1 MNIEYLKYFHAVASI
16 GSISKVAESSHI
28 SQPALSQQIQ
38 KLEDVLGYKLLN
50 RSNKG
55 VELTDAGRIVQKYS
69 KSLIKSYDNM
79 LEDLTTINI
88 TNNTVR
94 IDSSPTVAT
103 YALPCTMYSIKEEH
117 PEYKISLSTN
127 LSDEVEHNIIND
139 VSDFGFIHGI
149 PNEKTLQSFR
159 VGLDRLVVVASQ
171 GIDIENEIVLADLM
185 KYELI
190 LLLDKFKV
198 TQDINAHF
206 QNLGYNLKDFNI
218 LLALDSI
225 ESIKSTVM
233 KGYGVSIL
241 PYISVKKEL
250 YTKQLKEIKVRNLDM
265 RYEIYL
271 VYKLEKEIRRCVKNC
286 INLFKRF
293 GETSFC

>member
-1 MNIEYLKYFHAVASI
+1 MNIEYLKYFHAVATL

-103 YALPCTMYSIKEEH
+103 YALPCTIYTIKDEH

-127 LSDEVEHNIIND
+127 LSDEVEHNVLND
-139 VSDFGFIHGI
+139 VSDFGFIHGT
-149 PNEKTLQSFR
+149 PNEKSLQSFR

-171 GIDIENEIVLADLM
+171 SINIENEIDIVDLM
-185 KYELI
+185 NYELI
-190 LLLDKFKV
+190 LLLDRFKI
-198 TQDINAHF
+198 TQDIRSHF
-206 QNLGYNLKDFNI
+206 QKVGHDLNNFNI
-218 LLALDSI
+218 LLSLDSI

-271 VYKLEKEIRRCVKNC
+271 VYKQDKEIRRCVRNS